1 MTPIGTSFNMMTQP
15 LEKADVLALFD
26 QPFMELMF
34 QAQSVH
40 RQHHVPGQVQ
50 LSQLVSI
57 KTGGCAED
65 CGYCSQSAKFAA
77 DTGLKATKLMD
88 VEAVLEEAKQAKAG
102 GATRY
107 CMGAAWT
114 RPKQRDME
122 ALCDMIGQVKAL
134 GLETCAT
141 LGMLDEGQ
149 SEALK
154 DAGLDYYNHNID
166 TSPEYYGKI
175 ITTRTFAERID
186 TLESARAAGLK
197 LCCGGI
203 LGMGETREDRA
214 EMLRQLAIMAPPPE
228 SVPINQL
235 IPIPGTPLALEGKID
250 PIEFVKTIAVAR
262 ILMPETMVRLSAGR
276 TNMSKELQA
285 LCFLAGANSIFVSA
299 KLLTA
304 ENPERDEDDQ
314 LFADLGLTAMPI
326 AADEAVQAAE

>member
-1 MTPIGTSFNMMTQP
+1 MTTSLQ
-15 LEKADVLALFD
+15 KADVTDLFD
-26 QPFMELMF
+26 MPFMALMF
-34 QAQSVH
+34 RAQEVH
-40 RQHHVPGQVQ
+40 RAHHVPGEVQ

-65 CGYCSQSAKFAA
+65 CGYCSQSAKFAKE
-77 DTGLKATKLMD
+77 TGLKASKLMD
-88 VEAVLEEAKQAKAG
+88 VEAVIIDAKRARDG

-114 RPKQRDME
+114 RPKARDLE
-122 ALCDMIGQVKAL
+122 KVCTMISEVKAM

-141 LGMLDEGQ
+141 LGMLDDEQ
-149 SEALK
+149 SAALK
-154 DAGLDYYNHNID
+154 SAGLDYYNHNID
-166 TSPEYYGKI
+166 TSREYYEKI
-175 ITTRTFAERID
+175 ITTREFQERIE
-186 TLESARAAGLK
+186 TLDSARGAGLK

-203 LGMGETREDRA
+203 LGMGETRADRA

-235 IPIPGTPLALEGKID
+235 IPIPGTPLALEGDID

-285 LCFLAGANSIFVSA
+285 LCFLAGANSIFVSD

-304 ENPERDEDDQ
+304 DNPERGDDDQ
-314 LFADLGLTAMPI
+314 LFEDLGLTSMPLPLHDAI
-326 AADEAVQAAE
+326 AAAE

>member
-1 MTPIGTSFNMMTQP
+1 M
-15 LEKADVLALFD
+15 LEKQDVEALFD
-26 QPFMELMF
+26 SPFMDLMF
-34 QAQSVH
+34 EAQSVH
-40 RQHHVPGQVQ
+40 RAHHVPGEIQ
-50 LSQLVSI
+50 LSQLISI

-65 CGYCSQSAKFAA
+65 CGYCSQSAKYAK

-88 VEAVLEEAKQAKAG
+88 VEDVLIEAQRAKDS

-114 RPKQRDME
+114 RPKERDMDKVCE
-122 ALCDMIGQVKAL
+122 MIREVKAM

-141 LGMLDEGQ
+141 LGMLDDAQ

-166 TSPEYYGKI
+166 TSPEFYDQI
-175 ITTRTFAERID
+175 ITTREFSERIE

-203 LGMGETREDRA
+203 LGMGETRADRA
-214 EMLRQLAIMAPPPE
+214 EMLRQLAIMDPQPE

-235 IPIPGTPLALEGKID
+235 IPIPGTPLALEGDID
-250 PIEFVKTIAVAR
+250 PIEFVRTIAVAR
-262 ILMPETMVRLSAGR
+262 IIMPETMVRLSAGR
-276 TNMSKELQA
+276 TNMSKELQT

-304 ENPERDEDDQ
+304 GNPERDQDDD
-314 LFADLGLTAMPI
+314 LFEDLGLMPMPLP
-326 AADEAVQAAE
+326 AEHVAAE

>member
-1 MTPIGTSFNMMTQP
+1 MTQP
-15 LEKADVLALFD
+15 LAKADVVALFD
-26 QPFMELMF
+26 VPFMELMF
-34 QAQSVH
+34 RAQSVH
-40 RQHHVPGQVQ
+40 RQHHSPGQVQ

-77 DTGLKATKLMD
+77 ETRLKATKLMD
-88 VEAVLEEAKQAKAG
+88 VEAVLEDAKRAKAG

-122 ALCDMIGQVKAL
+122 AVCTMIEQVKAM

-141 LGMLDEGQ
+141 LGMLDDNQ
-149 SEALK
+149 SQALK
-154 DAGLDYYNHNID
+154 AAGLDYYNHNID

-175 ITTRTFAERID
+175 ITTRDFAERIE
-186 TLESARAAGLK
+186 TLETARQAGLK

-203 LGMGETREDRA
+203 LGMGESREDRA

-235 IPIPGTPLALEGKID
+235 IPIPGTPLALEGEID

-276 TNMSKELQA
+276 TQMSKELQA

-304 ENPERDEDDQ
+304 GNPERDEDDQ
-314 LFADLGLTAMPI
+314 LFADLGLTAMPL
-326 AADEAVQAAE
+326 AADDAAQAAE

>member
-1 MTPIGTSFNMMTQP
+1 MTTPS
-15 LEKADVLALFD
+15 LEGADVLALFET
-26 QPFMELMF
+26 PFLDLMF

-65 CGYCSQSAKFAA
+65 CGYCSQSAKFAKE
-77 DTGLKATKLMD
+77 TGLKATKLMD
-88 VEAVLEEAKQAKAG
+88 VERVLADAQRAKAG

-114 RPKQRDME
+114 RPKDRD
-122 ALCDMIGQVKAL
+122 LSTVCTMISEVKAM

-141 LGMLDEGQ
+141 LGMLDDTQ
-149 SEALK
+149 SKALK

-166 TSPEYYGKI
+166 TSPDYYEKI
-175 ITTRTFAERID
+175 ITTRVFSERIE
-186 TLESARAAGLK
+186 TLESARQAGLK

-203 LGMGETREDRA
+203 LGMGETRADRA
-214 EMLRQLAIMAPPPE
+214 EMLRQLAIMEPPPE

-235 IPIPGTPLALEGKID
+235 IPIPGTPLALEGDID
-250 PIEFVKTIAVAR
+250 PVEFVKTIAVAR
-262 ILMPETMVRLSAGR
+262 IVMPQSMVRLSAGR
-276 TNMSKELQA
+276 SNMSKELQA
-285 LCFLAGANSIFVSA
+285 LCFMAGANSIFVSD

-304 ENPERDEDDQ
+304 NNPDRSDDDR
-314 LFADLGLTAMPI
+314 LFEDLGLSAMPLALD
-326 AADEAVQAAE
+326 AATQAAE

>member
-1 MTPIGTSFNMMTQP
+1 MPMTPSYSKT
-15 LEKADVLALFD
+15 DVLALFD
-26 QPFMELMF
+26 LPFMDLMY
-34 QAQSVH
+34 QAQTVH
-40 RQHHVPGQVQ
+40 RAHHVLGEVQ

-65 CGYCSQSAKFAA
+65 CGYCSQSAKYAK

-88 VEAVLEEAKQAKAG
+88 VEAVVADAKRAQAG

-114 RPKQRDME
+114 RPKDRDLDKVCE
-122 ALCDMIGQVKAL
+122 MIAQVKAL

-141 LGMLDEGQ
+141 LGMLEDHQ
-149 SEALK
+149 SAALK

-166 TSPEYYGKI
+166 TSPEFYHQV
-175 ITTRTFAERID
+175 ITTREFSERIE

-203 LGMGETREDRA
+203 LGLGETRADRA
-214 EMLRQLAIMAPPPE
+214 EMLRQLANMVPPPE

-235 IPIPGTPLALEGKID
+235 IPIPGTPLALEGDID
-250 PIEFVKTIAVAR
+250 PFEFVRTIAAAR
-262 ILMPETMVRLSAGR
+262 ILMPTTMVRLSAGR
-276 TNMSKELQA
+276 TDMSRELQA
-285 LCFLAGANSIFVSA
+285 MCFMAGANSIFVSA

-304 ENPERDEDDQ
+304 DNPERDEDDD
-314 LFADLGLTAMPI
+314 LFNGLGLTAMPLEK
-326 AADEAVQAAE
+326 AAVAEPAE

>member
-1 MTPIGTSFNMMTQP
+1 M
-15 LEKADVLALFD
+15 LEKQDVEALFD
-26 QPFMELMF
+26 SPFMDLMF
-34 QAQSVH
+34 EAQSVH
-40 RQHHVPGQVQ
+40 RAHHVPGEVQ
-50 LSQLVSI
+50 LSQLISI

-65 CGYCSQSAKFAA
+65 CGYCSQSAKYAK

-88 VEAVLEEAKQAKAG
+88 VEDVLIEAQRAKDS

-114 RPKQRDME
+114 RPKERDMDKVCE
-122 ALCDMIGQVKAL
+122 MIREVKAM

-141 LGMLDEGQ
+141 LGMLDDAQ

-166 TSPEYYGKI
+166 TSPEFYDQI
-175 ITTRTFAERID
+175 ITTREFSERIE

-203 LGMGETREDRA
+203 LGMGETRADRA
-214 EMLRQLAIMAPPPE
+214 EMLRQLAIMDPQPE

-235 IPIPGTPLALEGKID
+235 IPIPGTPLALEGDID
-250 PIEFVKTIAVAR
+250 PIEFVRTIAVAR
-262 ILMPETMVRLSAGR
+262 IIMPETMVRLSAGR
-276 TNMSKELQA
+276 TNMSKELQT

-304 ENPERDEDDQ
+304 GNPERDQDDD
-314 LFADLGLTAMPI
+314 LFEDLGLMPMPLP
-326 AADEAVQAAE
+326 AEHVAAE

>member
-1 MTPIGTSFNMMTQP
+1 M
-15 LEKADVLALFD
+15 LEKQDVEALFD
-26 QPFMELMF
+26 SPFMDLMF
-34 QAQSVH
+34 EAQSVH
-40 RQHHVPGQVQ
+40 RAHHVPGEVQ
-50 LSQLVSI
+50 LSQLISI

-65 CGYCSQSAKFAA
+65 CGYCSQSAKYAK

-88 VEAVLEEAKQAKAG
+88 VEDVLIEAQRAKDS

-114 RPKQRDME
+114 RPKERDMDKVCE
-122 ALCDMIGQVKAL
+122 MIREVKAM

-141 LGMLDEGQ
+141 LGMLDDAQ

-166 TSPEYYGKI
+166 TSPEFYDQI
-175 ITTRTFAERID
+175 LTTREFSERIE

-203 LGMGETREDRA
+203 LGMGETRADRA
-214 EMLRQLAIMAPPPE
+214 EMLRQLAIMDPQPE

-235 IPIPGTPLALEGKID
+235 IPIPGTPLALEGDID
-250 PIEFVKTIAVAR
+250 PIEFVRTIAVAR
-262 ILMPETMVRLSAGR
+262 IIMPETMVRLSAGR
-276 TNMSKELQA
+276 TNMSKELQT

-304 ENPERDEDDQ
+304 GNPERDQDDD
-314 LFADLGLTAMPI
+314 LFEDLGLMPMPLP
-326 AADEAVQAAE
+326 AEHVAAE